1 MGLAIGKARWAYGGF
16 MQFRRALARAEGFDL
31 SQMIGFRNDFEPRQE
46 PGLRDWRS
54 VDTNLRPLL
63 YHSDCDG
70 EMTWVECAR
79 VEPRLSEIL
88 DNWSSGHIPS
98 GLDGYHEFY
107 LEEGRLLA
115 EAMRECVATRTE
127 LRFR

>member
-1 MGLAIGKARWAYGGF
+1 MGAAIGKARWSYGGF
-16 MQFRRALARAEGFDL
+16 HHFRRCLARAEGFDL
-31 SQMIGFRNDFEPRQE
+31 EQMIGFTDDVDTGE

-107 LEEGRLLA
+107 LDEGRLLA